1 VKSTSDTSSA
11 RRGFFG
17 DISNVFL
24 TVCLLVFAVFLHASY
39 QMEEASSYLLPR
51 ALGAVGLVLAS
62 IQLVLGYRKPIEETS
77 EELSERTGLHVG
89 FCIVFAAAYFY
100 TIPLLGFV
108 LSTSLA
114 IVAFSYVTKF
124 PRKKLVTIL
133 AVVIPVVLHLTFVEL
148 LKASLPAGI
157 MGALFS

>member
-1 VKSTSDTSSA
+1 MRSTSPA
-11 RRGFFG
+11 WRGFFG

-24 TVCLLVFAVFLHASY
+24 MMCLLVFAFFLHASY

-62 IQLVLGYRKPIEETS
+62 IHLVLGYRRPLDETN
-77 EELSERTGLHVG
+77 EQLSERTGIHVVLS
-89 FCIVFAAAYFY
+89 IVFAAAYFY

-114 IVAFSYVTKF
+114 IMAFSYVTKF
-124 PRKKLVTIL
+124 PKKKLVAIL

-148 LKASLPAGI
+148 LKASLPAGFW
-157 MGALFS
+157 ATLF